1 MSGDIS
7 ISVPG
12 VKPGEQTHAQAAAAA
27 AVHAVNN
34 AAQSGGG
41 AVLAA
46 AGANTGAGSASVSHS
61 SLGKKG
67 FKEEVLVLEEKA
79 SGELW
84 WIFQH
89 VDSGVEAI
97 IDSIDRK
104 LGGGHGHK
112 VRAISSLPLRAF
124 IFKSQVTF
132 PPQLLSC
139 RLSHILCISG

>member
-7 ISVPG
+7 IGVPG
-12 VKPGEQTHAQAAAAA
+12 VKPGEQNHAQAAAAA
-27 AVHAVNN
+27 AVHAVNS
-34 AAQSGGG
+34 AAQGGG
-41 AVLAA
+41 AALAA
-46 AGANTGAGSASVSHS
+46 SGAAIVSHS

-112 VRAISSLPLRAF
+112 VRTLSSD
-124 IFKSQVTF
+124 SV
-132 PPQLLSC
+132 
-139 RLSHILCISG
+139 CIHS